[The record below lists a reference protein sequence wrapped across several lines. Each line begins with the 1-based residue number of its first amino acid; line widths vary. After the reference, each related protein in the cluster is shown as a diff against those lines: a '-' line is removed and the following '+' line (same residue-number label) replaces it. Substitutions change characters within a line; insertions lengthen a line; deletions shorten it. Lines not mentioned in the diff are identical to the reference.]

1 MNRQKLLLIRII
13 IALIISL
20 SLFLIFSI
28 TGGLFAFIILLF
40 VIASLDILQLL
51 INRKF
56 RLSVEMLV
64 FYILLFSGYY
74 YLIDSGL
81 LR

>member
-1 MNRQKLLLIRII
+1 MNSQKLLLIRII